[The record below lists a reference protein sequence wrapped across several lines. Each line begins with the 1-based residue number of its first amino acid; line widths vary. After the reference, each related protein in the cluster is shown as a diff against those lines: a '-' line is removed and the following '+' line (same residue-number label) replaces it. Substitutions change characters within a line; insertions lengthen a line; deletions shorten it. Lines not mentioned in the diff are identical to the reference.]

1 MQKKTWLMASA
12 AVLAAGAL
20 LTWAFMPKP
29 VAVEVADVLQ
39 ADFEAGIEEDARTR
53 LQERYSLFAPL
64 AGRLD
69 RLHWREGDVVQAQQ
83 VVARIAPLLPPMLD
97 ERSRVQ
103 QQARVAS
110 AQAALWRA
118 QARASKALAARDQ
131 ARLDLARSEA
141 LVAQNFV
148 SPSALDQAHLAELAA
163 RKEAEAAA
171 HDERVAQADLAQARA
186 ALGLWLS
193 GTETRGTQADD
204 LHPWFEL
211 RAPRAGRIVRLPQL
225 SATPVTVGTL
235 VMELGDTGALEVVAQ
250 LLTTDAMQVHA
261 GNPVRIM
268 RWGGLGDLQGQVRYV
283 EPGAFTKVSALG
295 VEEQRVNVVVD
306 ITSPRPAWQ
315 GLGDAYRVGVFIRT
329 VAQPQAVQ
337 VPLSA
342 VFPLPS
348 TTTTTTSTTTA
359 DSDWGVFVLERGH
372 VKQRPLHL
380 QARNATHAWVLDGLK
395 PGEQV
400 VVYPNGNLRD
410 GARVSLRQVR

>member
-1 MQKKTWLMASA
+1 MQTKNWLMVGA
-12 AVLAAGAL
+12 AVLGAAAL

-29 VAVEVADVLQ
+29 INVEVAPVLQ

-64 AGRLD
+64 AGRID
-69 RLHWREGDVVQAQQ
+69 RLHWHEGDLVQAQQ
-83 VVARIAPLLPPMLD
+83 VVARIAPVLPPMLD

-118 QARASKALAARDQ
+118 QARASKSVAAHEQ
-131 ARLDLARSEA
+131 ARLDLTRSEA
-141 LVAQNFV
+141 LLAQNFV
-148 SPSALDQAHLAELAA
+148 SPSALDQARLSELAA

-171 HDERVAQADLAQARA
+171 HDERVASADLALARA

-193 GTETRGTQADD
+193 GAAPSSKSADD

-211 RAPRAGRIVRLPQL
+211 RAPVAGRIVRLPQL
-225 SATPVTVGTL
+225 SATPVAVGTL
-235 VMELGDTGALEVVAQ
+235 VMELGDTQALEVVAP
-250 LLTTDAMQVHA
+250 LLTTDAMQVRP
-261 GNPVRIM
+261 GNLVRIT
-268 RWGGLGDLQGQVRYV
+268 RWGGSGDLHGLVRLV

-306 ITSPRPAWQ
+306 ITSPRAECQ

-329 VAQPQAVQ
+329 VSQMQALQ

-342 VFPLPS
+342 VFPLPF
-348 TTTTTTSTTTA
+348 TAPATSQEA
-359 DSDWGVFVLERGH
+359 MPAWGVFVLENGH
-372 VKQRPLHL
+372 VKQRSLHIH
-380 QARNATHAWVLDGLK
+380 ARSNTHAWVSDGLK
-395 PGEQV
+395 PGDNV
-400 VVYPNGNLRD
+400 VVYPPGHLRD
-410 GARVSLRQVR
+410 GSRVKLRLVR